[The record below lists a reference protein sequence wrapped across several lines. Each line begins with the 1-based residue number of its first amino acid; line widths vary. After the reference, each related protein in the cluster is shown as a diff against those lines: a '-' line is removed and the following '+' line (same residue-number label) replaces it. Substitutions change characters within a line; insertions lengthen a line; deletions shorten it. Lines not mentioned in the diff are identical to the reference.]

1 MLGHGLNICLK
12 GIIVNKKIL
21 NIMPLRHILFLWPG
35 IPLGRIRELSM
46 SQAEALQ
53 TDAPIQSSLVIEEH
67 RLRFLPKHFGPSYL
81 RGENLLYAWARR
93 LSPEYSGGHWL
104 FFELDNGGFYA
115 APANEGEL
123 YVCFNENSYEGHM
136 GAEAL
141 GSSSRCTCCA
151 DCRTTTALGDS
162 RMPIMRCAASPCSIP
177 NSAKSSAQSTKGT
190 APCNSNVSRSS

>member
-1 MLGHGLNICLK
+1 
-12 GIIVNKKIL
+12 
-21 NIMPLRHILFLWPG
+21 
-35 IPLGRIRELSM
+35 M

-53 TDAPIQSSLVIEEH
+53 TEAPVQSSLVIEED
-67 RLRFLPKHFGPSYL
+67 RMRFLPKHFGPSYL

-136 GAEAL
+136 GAEAFGIVVTL
-141 GSSSRCTCCA
+141 YVL
-151 DCRTTTALGDS
+151 CRMSYDDRTGRFTNAYHALRRFALQHPEQREIFRAID
-162 RMPIMRCAASPCSIP
+162 
-177 NSAKSSAQSTKGT
+177 
-190 APCNSNVSRSS
+190 